1 VNTDKNTIIIYII
14 SFIIMLTGFCL
25 IFFTRSTL
33 TLAGSSILVFIGLF
47 LFLIVREK
55 AHRTGAISRN

>member
-1 VNTDKNTIIIYII
+1 MTIDKNTIIPYVI
-14 SFIIMLTGFCL
+14 SFIIMFAGILL

-33 TLAGSSILVFIGLF
+33 ALAGSSLLVFIGLF

-55 AHRTGAISRN
+55 TYKSAR